1 MGNLEGLKKKL
12 ARLERK
18 YEAAEEKPLIQAR
31 ILKSAES
38 VQKEINRLEGNN

>member
-1 MGNLEGLKKKL
+1 MNGTLKRLKRKL

-18 YEAAEEKPLIQAR
+18 YEKTEGKPLIQAR

-38 VQKEINRLEGNN
+38 VQKEIDRLS